1 MNVSGYK
8 SNMWVKNKDSFRQ
21 EIQRLHVS
29 HTLRGEKKKKLR
41 KKYSVKTKKK
51 KKTKKKYYLNI
62 KSEAARYRE
71 MW

>member
-1 MNVSGYK
+1 
-8 SNMWVKNKDSFRQ
+8 MWVKNKDSFRQ

-29 HTLRGEKKKKLR
+29 HTLHGGGKKK
-41 KKYSVKTKKK
+41 VKEEILCKDKKK